1 LRGALKKSLAFNR
14 IAKLTVPSP
23 CERSRKKVNRKERL
37 EEGVA
42 MRSRKI
48 ARSKSAKSVTKGR
61 TSALRE
67 SPKRSRKTEKETI
80 RLSVN
85 GKPYALEIGD
95 KPNEIDPSH
104 TLAHTLRETL
114 GLTGTKVSCDNG
126 ACGCCTVLMDNKAV
140 LSCMTL
146 TVECDGKMI
155 TTIEGLKDLKAE
167 KLDSLQQAFID
178 YTAFQCGFCTPG
190 IIMSAKALLH
200 ENPSPTEEDVKEA
213 LSGNFCRCISHY
225 QVVKAVMAA
234 SREVR

>member
-1 LRGALKKSLAFNR
+1 
-14 IAKLTVPSP
+14 
-23 CERSRKKVNRKERL
+23 
-37 EEGVA
+37 

-48 ARSKSAKSVTKGR
+48 ARSESAKSVARGR
-61 TSALRE
+61 T
-67 SPKRSRKTEKETI
+67 PVVRSSSKTTRKMEKETI

-85 GKPYALEIGD
+85 GQPYALKIGN

-155 TTIEGLKDLKAE
+155 TTIEGLKDQKTE
-167 KLDSLQQAFID
+167 KLDPLQQAFID

-190 IIMSAKALLH
+190 IIMSSKALLH